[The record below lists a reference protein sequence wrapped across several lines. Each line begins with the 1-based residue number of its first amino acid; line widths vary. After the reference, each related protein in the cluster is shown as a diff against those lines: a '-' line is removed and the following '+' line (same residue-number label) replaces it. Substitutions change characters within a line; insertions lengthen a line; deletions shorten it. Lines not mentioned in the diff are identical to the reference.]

1 MITCPLFYL
10 LNTLRVVTILSLACC
25 AAGLFACVVIGL
37 RDNRLSFFVT
47 ANILILWVMSLF
59 LIVIEFE
66 FFRSYW
72 RQRWP
77 CFGPQASLVTPSIC
91 QLAIAFQIFGA
102 LSGPMSKSIIEERFS
117 AFNLA
122 AAIIATVTGSA
133 NILAS
138 ISLRR
143 KYRDIPIK
151 DIRKKGLYLARMGFD
166 LSRNNGRP
174 ENLKFQR
181 MVSLNDLE
189 RQQSLERYP
198 QGHEE
203 EPHSTGQVYNR
214 QVEVEP
220 STYSI
225 PTYYRTT
232 TGPHIRQPEPAKL
245 EAQSKKWSEMLG
257 IPLRSC
263 VRG

>member
-1 MITCPLFYL
+1 
-10 LNTLRVVTILSLACC
+10 
-25 AAGLFACVVIGL
+25 
-37 RDNRLSFFVT
+37 
-47 ANILILWVMSLF
+47 
-59 LIVIEFE
+59 
-66 FFRSYW
+66 
-72 RQRWP
+72 
-77 CFGPQASLVTPSIC
+77 
-91 QLAIAFQIFGA
+91 
-102 LSGPMSKSIIEERFS
+102 MSKSIIGERFS
-117 AFNLA
+117 AFSLA
-122 AAIIATVTGSA
+122 AAIIAIVTGSA

-138 ISLRR
+138 ISLCR

-166 LSRNNGRP
+166 LSRNNSHPG
-174 ENLKFQR
+174 NLKFQR
-181 MVSLNDLE
+181 MVSINDLE

-203 EPHSTGQVYNR
+203 EESRSTEQVCNGQL
-214 QVEVEP
+214 EVEP

-245 EAQSKKWSEMLG
+245 EVQPKKWSGMLG
-257 IPLRSC
+257 ISLRSC

>member
-37 RDNRLSFFVT
+37 RGNRLSFFVT
-47 ANILILWVMSLF
+47 ANILVLWVMSLF
-59 LIVIEFE
+59 LIVVEFE
-66 FFRSYW
+66 LFRSYW
-72 RQRWP
+72 RRIWP
-77 CFGPQASLVTPSIC
+77 CFGPQASLITPGIC

-102 LSGPMSKSIIEERFS
+102 LSGPMSKSIIGERFS

-133 NILAS
+133 NILA
-138 ISLRR
+138 
-143 KYRDIPIK
+143 

-166 LSRNNGRP
+166 LSRNNSRP

-203 EPHSTGQVYNR
+203 ESRSTEQVYDR

-232 TGPHIRQPEPAKL
+232 TDPHIRQPEPAKL
-245 EAQSKKWSEMLG
+245 EAQSKEWSGMLG

>member
-10 LNTLRVVTILSLACC
+10 LNTLRAITLLSLACC

-47 ANILILWVMSLF
+47 ANILVLWMMSLF
-59 LIVIEFE
+59 LVVIEFE

-72 RQRWP
+72 RTRWP
-77 CFGPQASLVTPSIC
+77 CFGPQASLVTPGIC

-102 LSGPMSKSIIEERFS
+102 LSGPMSKSIVGERFN
-117 AFNLA
+117 AFSLA

-133 NILAS
+133 NILTSVA
-138 ISLRR
+138 LRR

-151 DIRKKGLYLARMGFD
+151 DIRQKGLYLARMDFD
-166 LSRNNGRP
+166 LSRTNSHPGNQ
-174 ENLKFQR
+174 KFQR
-181 MVSLNDLE
+181 MESLNDPE
-189 RQQSLERYP
+189 RQQSQEIYT
-198 QGHEE
+198 QGHDQESHYTE
-203 EPHSTGQVYNR
+203 QAHNGR
-214 QVEVEP
+214 AEVEP

-232 TGPHIRQPEPAKL
+232 TGPRIRQPEPAKL
-245 EAQSKKWSEMLG
+245 ETHSKKWSGMLG